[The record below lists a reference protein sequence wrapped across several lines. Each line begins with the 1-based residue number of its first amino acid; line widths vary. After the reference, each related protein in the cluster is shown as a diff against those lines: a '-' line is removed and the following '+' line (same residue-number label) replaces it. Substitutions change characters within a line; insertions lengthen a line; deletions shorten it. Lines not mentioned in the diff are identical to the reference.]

1 MSYGYTE
8 DCSAGRDAQS
18 EVRNLRYD
26 VDDVRREAD
35 SARSDVRDEAAS
47 RRACDDELW
56 NAVWEL
62 QSQVAELQMQWT
74 RARSGGEVSRD
85 DQ

>member
-26 VDDVRREAD
+26 LDDVRQTAQ
-35 SARSDVRDEAAS
+35 AVRGFVDDEAAS

-56 NAVWEL
+56 DYVRDLQEQIHALQRRQAVSPNE
-62 QSQVAELQMQWT
+62 Q
-74 RARSGGEVSRD
+74 
-85 DQ
+85 